1 MLNIT
6 LRIALIVVMMQFGL
20 FSVMVYLHTYT
31 VTLTSWTQVHINLN
45 KENIKN
51 KRIKERKPRQ
61 TE

>member
-1 MLNIT
+1 MLQLN
-6 LRIALIVVMMQFGL
+6 LINHPHEYGL

-45 KENIKN
+45 KGNLKS

>member
-1 MLNIT
+1 MLQLN
-6 LRIALIVVMMQFGL
+6 LINHPYEFGL

>member
-1 MLNIT
+1 MLQLN
-6 LRIALIVVMMQFGL
+6 LINHPHDYGL
-20 FSVMVYLHTYT
+20 FSVMVYRHTYT

-45 KENIKN
+45 KGNIKN

>member
-1 MLNIT
+1 MLQLN
-6 LRIALIVVMMQFGL
+6 LINHPHEYGL

>member
-1 MLNIT
+1 MLQLN
-6 LRIALIVVMMQFGL
+6 LINHPHEYGL

-31 VTLTSWTQVHINLN
+31 VTLTSWTKVHINLN
-45 KENIKN
+45 KGNIKN

>member
-1 MLNIT
+1 MLQLN
-6 LRIALIVVMMQFGL
+6 LINHPYEYGL